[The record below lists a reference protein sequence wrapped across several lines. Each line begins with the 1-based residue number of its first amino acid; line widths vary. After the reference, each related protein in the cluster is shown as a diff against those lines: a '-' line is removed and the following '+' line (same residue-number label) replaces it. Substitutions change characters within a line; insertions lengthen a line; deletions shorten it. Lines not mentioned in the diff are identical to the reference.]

1 MPLRVHVNPVP
12 APGGH
17 RAPRQQL
24 EPSDT
29 PHHAV
34 LQQDHP
40 ETDSLTVRGAW
51 RAAHGQL
58 GPWRTGPDGQAK
70 GPSELNSTQALK
82 PHFKPQVSLDIKNIL
97 QLSLGLTVG
106 SIRSIINLSRELV
119 QPRKM
124 VILPHRMVLEIS
136 ILVSDGRLDIRDVV
150 PHTVGSQSPELTAG
164 TSGQVTLMDP

>member
-1 MPLRVHVNPVP
+1 M
-12 APGGH
+12 
-17 RAPRQQL
+17 
-24 EPSDT
+24 
-29 PHHAV
+29 
-34 LQQDHP
+34 
-40 ETDSLTVRGAW
+40 
-51 RAAHGQL
+51 
-58 GPWRTGPDGQAK
+58 
-70 GPSELNSTQALK
+70 
-82 PHFKPQVSLDIKNIL
+82 SLDIKNIL